1 MNTQITTSTDVAL
14 PEIKKHNLAKILC
27 MVLFFVA
34 SLALFAA
41 VWYTRTYGVTGFDS
55 IIFTLFSNLNG
66 VQSDLVLGL
75 TLNSVIP
82 SVVLTFVLGFLFFF
96 KPKKPIRFFPVKHKI
111 LKWVS
116 IALSVVMLI
125 SAGATVR
132 LFSYLGNMTHQSTV
146 FDEKYVDPDS
156 VDIKFPEKKRNLIY
170 IFLESME
177 TTFFSKEQGG
187 ALDHCLT
194 PELYSLAEK
203 NISFSHNDGIGGFLT
218 PNGTTWTVAAM
229 TAQLSGIPLKAPSMF
244 ERNAYGSESFLPG
257 ATTLT
262 NILNANGYYQAL
274 MFGSD
279 DVFANRD
286 VLFKSHGLD
295 TIYDLDTARE
305 EGLVDPD
312 YFVWWGMEDSY
323 LFDYAKDKLSEISK
337 MDRPFAFTM
346 LTVDTHHVAGYKC
359 DKCGDKY
366 KEQYDNVIS
375 CSSRQV
381 SDFVKW
387 LKKQSFYKDTT
398 VVIVGDHLTMDADY
412 IKRNVDPEY
421 EQHVYNCILN
431 SAVKGEN
438 YKNRQ
443 FSGMDLF
450 PTTLAALGCEIPGNR
465 LGLGTNLFSDKP
477 TLIEEMGYDE
487 LNNQLS
493 KNSSYYNS
501 NFILNN

>member
-1 MNTQITTSTDVAL
+1 MDSQITTASEKAA
-14 PEIKKHNLAKILC
+14 PIIKKHNVSKILC
-27 MVLFFVA
+27 IVFFFVA

-41 VWYTRTYGVTGFDS
+41 IWYTRTYGVTGFDS

-66 VQSDLVLGL
+66 VQSDLVLGI

-82 SVVLTFVLGFLFFF
+82 SVLVTAVLGFLFYFN
-96 KPKKPIRFFPVKHKI
+96 PKKSFRIFPIKRTVLTTISLI
-111 LKWVS
+111 LS
-116 IALSVVMLI
+116 GVMLI
-125 SAGATVR
+125 SAGMTVR
-132 LFSYLGNMTHQSTV
+132 LFSYLVNMTHQSTV
-146 FDEKYVDPDS
+146 FDEEYVDPDS
-156 VDIKFPEKKRNLIY
+156 VSIKFPEKKRNLIY

-187 ALDHCLT
+187 AIENCLT

-203 NISFSHNDGIGGFLT
+203 NINFSHNDGIGGFLT

-229 TAQLSGIPLKAPSMF
+229 TAQVSGIPLKAPSMF
-244 ERNAYGSESFLPG
+244 ERNAYGSDSFLPG

-262 NILNANGYYQAL
+262 DILNANGYYQAL

-295 TIYDLDTARE
+295 QIYDLDTARE
-305 EGLVDPD
+305 DGLIDPD

-323 LFDYAKDKLSEISK
+323 LFDYAKDKISEISK

-359 DKCGDKY
+359 DKCDDKY
-366 KEQYDNVIS
+366 EEQYDNVIS
-375 CSSRQV
+375 CASRQV
-381 SDFVKW
+381 SDFIKW
-387 LKKQSFYKDTT
+387 LKRQRFYKDTT

-412 IKRNVDPEY
+412 VKRNIDPEY

-431 SAVKGEN
+431 SAVEGN
-438 YKNRQ
+438 LYKNRR
-443 FSGMDLF
+443 FSGMDMF

-465 LGLGTNLFSDKP
+465 LGLGTNLFSYKP

-487 LNNQLS
+487 FNNQLS

-501 NFILNN
+501 NFILN